1 MAKRTGPT
9 NLVLR
14 KLIAD
19 LKSLSTKEKVKLW
32 RTLANYLESST
43 RQRREVNVYKINK
56 YTKEGETAL
65 VPGKVLSEGELT
77 KKVTVAA
84 YRFSDK
90 AKNKINKVG
99 KAITIHQLIK
109 DNPKGKKVRI
119 LG

>member
-9 NLVLR
+9 SVVTK

-19 LKSLSTKEKVKLW
+19 LKSLTTKEKVAVW
-32 RTLANYLESST
+32 RTLANYLETST
-43 RQRREVNVYKINK
+43 RQRREVNLYKIDR
-56 YTKEGETAL
+56 YARDGEIVV
-65 VPGKVLSEGELT
+65 VPGKVLSEGEFT

-84 YRFSDK
+84 FKISES
-90 AKNKINKVG
+90 AKEKISKTGKVVS
-99 KAITIHQLIK
+99 IQQLMK